1 MPRFSCKHRSSKS
14 PEDLTSN
21 NGAFACLCRHCHK
34 TADKHRSRK
43 LRRALMVQLGE
54 LNTMID
60 LVQNNRLDPATITL
74 ELHRLHAQRKEAKD
88 KYRLDLVALWKEYE
102 KRWLIRYIPHEYWI

>member
-1 MPRFSCKHRSSKS
+1 
-14 PEDLTSN
+14 
-21 NGAFACLCRHCHK
+21 
-34 TADKHRSRK
+34 
-43 LRRALMVQLGE
+43 MVQLGE

-102 KRWLIRYIPHEYWI
+102 KRWLIRYIHHEYWV

>member
-21 NGAFACLCRHCHK
+21 DGTFACLCRHCHL

-43 LRRALMVQLGE
+43 LHRALMVKLGE

-88 KYRLDLVALWKEYE
+88 QYRLDLRELWKEYE
-102 KRWLIRYIPHEYWI
+102 KRWRIWYIPHEYWI